1 MSQETLEWKSEYMTS
16 GNPDRK
22 NRMLAEIL
30 HVVRQRMR
38 DNEEDIRMAGDDPR
52 PGDRWSMDGHSDIMV
67 LDRNISPSS
76 GATSTRSTAVRNS
89 HCMGNFLT

>member
-1 MSQETLEWKSEYMTS
+1 MTS

-30 HVVRQRMR
+30 HVVRQRMH

-52 PGDRWSMDGHSDIMV
+52 PGDRWSMDGHSDFMV

-89 HCMGNFLT
+89 SCMGLSLIHI